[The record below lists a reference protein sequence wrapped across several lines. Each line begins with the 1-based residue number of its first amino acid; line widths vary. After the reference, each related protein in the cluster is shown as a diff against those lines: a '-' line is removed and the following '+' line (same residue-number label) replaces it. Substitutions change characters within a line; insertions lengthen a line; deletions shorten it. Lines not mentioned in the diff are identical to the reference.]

1 MIEIRELKQAQMHPG
16 LLESFRHIQ
25 RITDKYV
32 KKGNAYELV
41 RTDEIRQWNAEKR
54 IRLSQYLCRQA
65 DSGGAVVGAFAS
77 EGRLVGFASLDGTLQ
92 GAADGPKYANL
103 TMLFVDD
110 EWKRQSIGRK
120 LFERICLCARDRKAD
135 RLFISAISSYETIA
149 FYFSMG
155 CTDAKSIIE
164 SFVDTEE
171 DRYLE
176 YALKEDMR

>member
-77 EGRLVGFASLDGTLQ
+77 EGRLVGFTSLDGTLQ

-110 EWKRQSIGRK
+110 EWKRQGIGRN
-120 LFERICLCARDRKAD
+120 LLERICLCARDRKAD

-155 CTDAKSIIE
+155 CRDAKSIIE

>member
-1 MIEIRELKQAQMHPG
+1 MIEIRELKHCEMHPK
-16 LLESFRHIQ
+16 LLESFCHIQ
-25 RITDKYV
+25 RIADKYV
-32 KKGNAYELV
+32 RNGNTYELV
-41 RTDEIRQWNAEKR
+41 KTDEIRQWSAEKR
-54 IRLSQYLCRQA
+54 IRLSRYLCRQS

-77 EGRLVGFASLDGTLQ
+77 DGRLVGFASLDGTLQ
-92 GAADGPKYANL
+92 GRAGGLKYANL

-110 EWKRQSIGRK
+110 EWKRQGIGRN